1 MSNDQQPT
9 EAEMIAYSDEEDR
22 NLFGMVKTGLITLK
36 SAYLIFVSLKA
47 AAAWSG

>member
-1 MSNDQQPT
+1 
-9 EAEMIAYSDEEDR
+9 MI
-22 NLFGMVKTGLITLK
+22 KTVLITLK

>member
-1 MSNDQQPT
+1 
-9 EAEMIAYSDEEDR
+9 MIAASEEQDH
-22 NLFGMVKTGLITLK
+22 NLFGMIKTVLITLK